1 MSGIKQGSVMEGIF
15 AMYCA
20 AYLVDPQDGK
30 NKAAIANFI
39 DDLRVDT
46 TLGKLIDATK
56 KSVDYN
62 NTFPSHARPAKD
74 HFKPIKIVR
83 GTKAKTLIKNSEKY
97 KALSKV
103 LKSNEDY
110 FESIGIEK
118 FLDFSQVE
126 LKVRVKEAETG
137 AYYGTNLKKILAE
150 EKKKD
155 GVKDATYND
164 IKKKML
170 FLINNNQTS
179 FFRSLKAAKD
189 KYINN
194 SENDVVRWTVDADG
208 IAGETSG
215 GSIKQD
221 VTIQIFAN
229 GKRIL
234 RSELNFSLK
243 SDSVSIH
250 GGGIYNSM
258 PEIFE
263 MFEKTIP
270 QSRVSEGKKYLKSI
284 IDKRGHEET
293 SKAAINGVWR
303 LVGEG
308 IPKTPNI
315 KLSDHFWEILE
326 KRLFGITEGKKK
338 SYKGNIQV
346 LEMKA
351 KELREITREQFRKLR
366 NSGVK
371 LYPKWVPNDNKDQ
384 ATPGSIFIVPQYPGD
399 GGKVKKQDEKSIGGR
414 GDKSM
419 FKIRVSYLWVKQDV
433 GGKQIR
439 VSPEKSFGMTPKSE
453 PAKVFIEL
461 GGAKSIVHDENWDD
475 FVDKGLV
482 E

>member
-1 MSGIKQGSVMEGIF
+1 MSNIKQGSVMEGIF

-20 AYLVDPQDGK
+20 AYLVDPEDGK
-30 NKAAIANFI
+30 NKKAIENFI

-46 TLGKLIDATK
+46 TLGKLIDKTK

-62 NTFPSHARPAKD
+62 NTFPA
-74 HFKPIKIVR
+74 HFKPAKKHFSPITIVK
-83 GTKAKTLIKNSEKY
+83 GTKAKTLIKDSEKY
-97 KALSKV
+97 DTLSKV

-110 FESIGIEK
+110 FESIGTK
-118 FLDFSQVE
+118 NFLDFSQVE

-137 AYYGTNLKKILAE
+137 AYYGTNLKKILTQ

-155 GVKDATYND
+155 GVKDEKYDA

-170 FLINNNQTS
+170 YLINNNQTA
-179 FFRSLKAAKD
+179 FFRSLKSAKQ
-189 KYINN
+189 KYIKNN
-194 SENDVVRWTVDADG
+194 KNDVVKWTVDADG

-221 VTIQIFAN
+221 VTIQVFAN
-229 GKRIL
+229 GRRII

-263 MFEKTIP
+263 MFEKSIP
-270 QSRVSEGKKYLKSI
+270 KSRVSEGKKYLKSI
-284 IDKRGHEET
+284 TTEKGHEET
-293 SKAAINGVWR
+293 SKAAINAVWR

-308 IPKTPNI
+308 IPKSPNT
-315 KLSDHFWEILE
+315 KLSDHFWDILE
-326 KRLFGITEGKKK
+326 RRLFGDAN
-338 SYKGNIQV
+338 SYDGNIQL
-346 LEMKA
+346 LEMNQN
-351 KELREITREQFRKLR
+351 ELREITREQFTKLR

-371 LYPKWVPNDNKDQ
+371 LFPKWIANDNPKE
-384 ATPGSIFIVPQYPGD
+384 AAPGSIFVVPQYPGNG
-399 GGKVKKQDEKSIGGR
+399 GGKVDEISVGGR

-419 FKIRVSYLWVKQDV
+419 FKIRVSYLWKKQ
-433 GGKQIR
+433 GGKRIKPGDP
-439 VSPEKSFGMTPKSE
+439 SGATPKSE

-461 GGAKSIVHDENWDD
+461 GGAKSIVHDENYID
-475 FVDKGLV
+475 FINKGLISY
-482 E
+482 